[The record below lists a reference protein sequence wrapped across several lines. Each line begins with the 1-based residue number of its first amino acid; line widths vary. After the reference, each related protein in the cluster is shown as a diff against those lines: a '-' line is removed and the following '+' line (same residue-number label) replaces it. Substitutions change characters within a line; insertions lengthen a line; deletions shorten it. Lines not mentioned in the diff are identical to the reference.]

1 MQGDMGRPETGT
13 HAGVTLLFG
22 PRSQV
27 AGGRRSCRP
36 ASFRDLGDAAPSLRL
51 GRVVRGRR
59 CGRLLGAE
67 GAQEVE
73 VFQPP
78 LGVDRHLLPE
88 PVELAKEQRSSPQ
101 GPDPS
106 GCELL
111 GAGSAAKE
119 KTWKKETRPSCRPQ
133 LGGSLQKAGRAEAE
147 SYPWL
152 PQGILKLIWALSER
166 FKAIKS
172 CDQAQRL
179 SCGTEGCFRSKC
191 KPGEPSQAPCCCL
204 QAPEPCEQRTMCH
217 GPRPPCLRPQFI
229 SPSGQMLSSHDMK
242 REAFGELVGLHGF
255 VLVSSDATDSQ
266 SRTLRS
272 LLEPLW
278 MT

>member
-1 MQGDMGRPETGT
+1 MDPVLRLRVGDDPADLPPSETSG
-13 HAGVTLLFG
+13 TLL
-22 PRSQV
+22 PLCALAESSV
-27 AGGRRSCRP
+27 AGGV
-36 ASFRDLGDAAPSLRL
+36 AAFSELKVLRKSRYFSL
-51 GRVVRGRR
+51 
-59 CGRLLGAE
+59 LLALTGISS
-67 GAQEVE
+67 QS
-73 VFQPP
+73 
-78 LGVDRHLLPE
+78 LSNW
-88 PVELAKEQRSSPQ
+88 QRSRGHLPRVQTRVGAS
-101 GPDPS
+101 S
-106 GCELL
+106 W
-111 GAGSAAKE
+111 AGSAAKE
-119 KTWKKETRPSCRPQ
+119 KTWKKETHPSCRPQ

-152 PQGILKLIWALSER
+152 PQGIFKLIWALSER

-229 SPSGQMLSSHDMK
+229 SPSGQTLSSHDMK
-242 REAFGELVGLHGF
+242 REASGELVGLHGF